1 MIFSQIFEK
10 KYSKKIKIIKKANIK
25 PKWDINNLKIINN
38 SEIIN
43 FDKIIW
49 TGNPT
54 YLIKEFNGNK
64 LNSIPTKILQISA
77 DVVFSNK
84 NNYFGQFY
92 SDNFK
97 IKFIYINL
105 N

>member
-1 MIFSQIFEK
+1 MIFFSNFEK
-10 KYSKKIKIIKKANIK
+10 KIFKKNQNYKKANIK

-77 DVVFSNK
+77 DVVFSE
-84 NNYFGQFY
+84 
-92 SDNFK
+92 
-97 IKFIYINL
+97 
-105 N
+105 